1 MFLDLGEKLI
11 PSREIPVP
19 SFGIYVS
26 GLGTQISNRGTENT
40 PKRKNF
46 FSLGK
51 EKIIFERRKCIGD
64 SFLFYIKTR
73 D

>member
-1 MFLDLGEKLI
+1 MFLNLGERLI

-26 GLGTQISNRGTENT
+26 VLGTQISNRGTENT

-51 EKIIFERRKCIGD
+51 GKIIFERKR
-64 SFLFYIKTR
+64 
-73 D
+73 